1 VYSLTT
7 GANQCTFECQSGT
20 VYNSDVHKCISVL
33 QYDGCDTPNIVVGN
47 YILAACNVGATTAG
61 TTASSYG
68 YHFQRGNNYGFNA
81 QPGSTVVSGA
91 LEQLVD
97 ATGY

>member
-1 VYSLTT
+1 MVTKYP
-7 GANQCTFECQSGT
+7 
-20 VYNSDVHKCISVL
+20 
-33 QYDGCDTPNIVVGN
+33 GCNTPDITIGS
-47 YILAACNVGATTAG
+47 YTIAACNVGATIAG
-61 TTASSYG
+61 ITASSYG

-91 LEQLVD
+91 LNELVD